1 MNDKTKV
8 QDDQAGKTVIFRD
21 EKMRTSYANVAN
33 VAATRE
39 EIGVLF
45 GTARSWHGKGDDF
58 EVDLNDRVIMSPF
71 TAKRLTAMLVN
82 AIAQH
87 EAKYGKI
94 DALIT
99 PDVVPQ
105 RGA

>member
-1 MNDKTKV
+1 MADTRFDENGMDGRAV
-8 QDDQAGKTVIFRD
+8 VFRD
-21 EKMRTSYANVAN
+21 EKMTTSYANVAN

-45 GTARSWHGKGDDF
+45 GTARSWHGKGDEF

-99 PDVVPQ
+99 PDVQPK
-105 RGA
+105 RG